1 MTKCFLLSC
10 SFAIAACGG
19 GETASSEPSVAAD
32 GSTSIADIQGSG
44 SSSPLQGQSVRISAI
59 VSGDFQTSDEDTAS
73 DLGGFY
79 VQSETADQ
87 DSKSSTGIFVFEGDS
102 TKNDV
107 AVGDRVEVRGRVEE
121 FFGETQIKA
130 TSVRVTG
137 NGIIRPTDIDLPST
151 GVMRNESGDY
161 IADLERYEGMLVRF
175 PQRLTVT
182 NLRNLER
189 FGEVGLSQGGRLFQ
203 FTNNHAPSAPKYEN
217 HRKAVAARSIV
228 LDDGKRSSNPTAI
241 RYLNAGSKA
250 DYSLRGGDSIS
261 AATGNLRFSRGSGRS
276 GEQTWRLMP
285 TETIVF
291 DSNNARPGAP
301 EVGGSLRVASFN
313 VLNYF
318 SHIDNGKANCGYKR
332 RHSCRGADSKK
343 ELDRQRAKIVSA
355 LALMDSHI
363 VGLIEVENDTGT
375 SMNDLVDALNN
386 RIGGGDY
393 QYIDTGSI
401 NNDAIKTGFIYSA
414 SNVRAVG
421 AFALLNSSIDARFKE
436 NLNRP
441 ALAQSFEVLNSGA
454 VLTVIVNHLK
464 SKGSSCDSAGDRNM
478 RDGQGNC
485 NLVRRD
491 AANAIADWIKTDP
504 TKSGDPDYLIIGDLN
519 AYPKEDPLTALGNAG
534 LENLLD
540 EQPDSYS
547 FVFNGQAG
555 ALDYALATPSLRSQV
570 VDTIAWHINADE
582 PSLLD
587 YNLEH
592 GRDPD
597 LFDADS
603 PYRASDHDPIV
614 IGLELTR

>member
-1 MTKCFLLSC
+1 MTKYFLLSC

-19 GETASSEPSVAAD
+19 GKTASSEPSVAAD

-44 SSSPLQGQSVRISAI
+44 SSSPLQGQSVMISAI
-59 VSGDFQTSDEDTAS
+59 VSGDFQTNDEDTAS

-79 VQSETADQ
+79 VQNEAADQ

-102 TKNDV
+102 TNNDV
-107 AVGDRVEVRGRVEE
+107 AVGDRVEVRGTVEE

-151 GVMRNESGDY
+151 DVMRNESGDY
-161 IADLERYEGMLVRF
+161 VADLERYEGMLVRI

-203 FTNNHAPSAPKYEN
+203 FTNSHAPSARKYEN
-217 HRKAVAARSIV
+217 YRKAVAARSIL
-228 LDDGKRSSNPTAI
+228 LDDGKRSSNPTPI
-241 RYLNAGSKA
+241 RYLNAASKA
-250 DYSLRGGDSIS
+250 DYSLRGGDSIG

-285 TETIVF
+285 TEAIVF
-291 DSNNARPGAP
+291 ESNNVRPGAP

-318 SHIDNGKANCGYKR
+318 SQIDNGKANCGYQR
-332 RHSCRGADSKK
+332 RQNCRGADSKQ
-343 ELDRQRAKIVSA
+343 ELKRQLAKIVSA
-355 LALMDSHI
+355 LALMDGDI
-363 VGLIEVENDTGT
+363 VGLIEVENDSGT
-375 SMNDLVDALNN
+375 SMAGLVDALNK

-393 QYIDTGSI
+393 QYVDTGPI
-401 NNDAIKTGFIYSA
+401 NRDAIKTGFIYNA
-414 SNVRAVG
+414 ANVRAVG
-421 AFALLNSSIDARFKE
+421 TFALLNSSIDSRFKE

-504 TKSGDPDYLIIGDLN
+504 TNSGDPDYLIIGDLN
-519 AYPKEDPLTALGNAG
+519 AYPKEEPLTALRNAG

-570 VDTIAWHINADE
+570 VDTIEWHINADE

-597 LFDADS
+597 LLDADS

-614 IGLELTR
+614 VGLELTR